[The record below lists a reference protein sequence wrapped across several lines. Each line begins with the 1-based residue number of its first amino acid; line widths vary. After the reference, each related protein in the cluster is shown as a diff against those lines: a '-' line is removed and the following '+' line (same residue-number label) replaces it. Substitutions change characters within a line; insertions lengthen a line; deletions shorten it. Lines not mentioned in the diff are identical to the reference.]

1 MEVKPED
8 IEDLP
13 AGPNPITNA
22 AGSTAMM
29 TLRAGTEEENSV
41 AASILREYADGEPI
55 EIHRSSMRELSKFA
69 LNQMSGYHMSLVMLC
84 LGSKCLYHKQCPV
97 AKAKLPMLTGR
108 PCPWEA
114 ALFKVRVA
122 ALCNELG
129 VLPIEP
135 KQFIDYNMIRD
146 LAIVE
151 LMLQRVGMEASV
163 DPGAVKEQAVARGSE
178 GEVITREEINVRY
191 IRIDQLLERKNKI
204 LQSLAAT
211 RRERIR
217 LGAMTKSDPTSYL
230 MALLR
235 RRQSD
240 EAIPTMVTVSD
251 PKKMVEVELPPK
263 EEEKK

>member
-13 AGPNPITNA
+13 AGPNPITNV
-22 AGSTAMM
+22 AGSDMM
-29 TLRAGTEEENSV
+29 ITLRAGAEVENSV
-41 AASILREYADGEPI
+41 AADILREYADGE
-55 EIHRSSMRELSKFA
+55 EIRVHRSSMRELSKFA

-84 LGSKCLYHKQCPV
+84 LGTKCLYHRQCPV
-97 AKAKLPMLTGR
+97 ARARLPMPTGR
-108 PCPWEA
+108 ACPWEA
-114 ALFKVRVA
+114 ALFKVRTSS
-122 ALCNELG
+122 LCNELG
-129 VLPIEP
+129 VLPTEP
-135 KQFIDYNMIRD
+135 KQFIDYSMIRD

-163 DPGAVKEQAVARGSE
+163 DPGTVKDQAVGRDPE
-178 GEVITREEINVRY
+178 GEVITREEVNVRY
-191 IRIDQLLERKNKI
+191 TWIDHLLERKNKL

-217 LGAMTKSDPTSYL
+217 LGAMTKADPTSYL

-235 RRQSD
+235 KRQSD
-240 EAIPTMVTVSD
+240 DAIPTMVTVSD
-251 PKKMVEVELPPK
+251 PKKMVEIEVPP